1 MTSNISAGVP
11 PPPTHTENFYEYR
24 VLPPLTPTL
33 RTKSGGG
40 ARWGW
45 GIIIKIKIYAPWLI
59 SLLMFIINRNK
70 WKTKTIFM
78 IYEMKV
84 LFSRIVFLGLLTSP

>member
-1 MTSNISAGVP
+1 MNIELEIITQTMTNSYTWLLGGD
-11 PPPTHTENFYEYR
+11 
-24 VLPPLTPTL
+24 
-33 RTKSGGG
+33 GGG